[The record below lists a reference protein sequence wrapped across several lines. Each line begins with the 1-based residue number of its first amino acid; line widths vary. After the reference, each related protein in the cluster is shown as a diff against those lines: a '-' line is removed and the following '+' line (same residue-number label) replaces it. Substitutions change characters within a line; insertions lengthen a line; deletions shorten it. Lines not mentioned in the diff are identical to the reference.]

1 MNKKIVIAVFILAA
15 ALLLLDQLGVPL
27 PGRDSAAERLVA
39 KNVAVRGGSEA
50 WAKVKT
56 LRLSG
61 SMGLGQGLT
70 APYTLEQQRPDKM
83 RLEFEFNGARSV
95 QTVDGVQGWK
105 LAPFRGASEPEPM
118 NEIELR
124 ETAASGSP
132 GLLFDYKSQGHQ
144 IELQGDTTVDGKETQ
159 KLKVTLANGAV
170 RWLYL
175 EEETGLELKLE
186 AMRTIAGRDQ
196 LVETY
201 YREWRNAGDL
211 KIPSRQESRIQGT
224 EAWNELTVE
233 KIEINPSLNLDR
245 FAKPETAIS
254 SGA

>member
-1 MNKKIVIAVFILAA
+1 MAA
-15 ALLLLDQLGVPL
+15 ALLLLDQFGVSL

-39 KNVAVRGGSEA
+39 RNVAVRGGSEA
-50 WAKVKT
+50 WAKVQT

-95 QTVDGVQGWK
+95 QTVDGAQGWK
-105 LAPFRGASEPEPM
+105 LAPFRGASEPQPM
-118 NEIELR
+118 SEVELR

-132 GLLFDYKSQGHQ
+132 GLLFDYKSQGHI
-144 IELQGDTTVDGKETQ
+144 IELQGTETVEGKDAT

-175 EEETGLELKLE
+175 EKESGLELKLE
-186 AMRTIAGRDQ
+186 AIRTIAGRNQ

-201 YREWRNAGDL
+201 YREWKNSGEL
-211 KIPSRQESRIQGT
+211 MIPSRQESRVQGT
-224 EAWNELTVE
+224 EVWNELTVE
-233 KIEINPSLNLDR
+233 KIEINPALNLTR
-245 FAKPETAIS
+245 FAKPDAAPS